1 MAFHSK
7 HDKHEQMM
15 QLDRKS
21 LMFHLRYVLSKS
33 FFILTTGEL
42 SVNRKD
48 LQAPTLAGPP
58 KLYQGSGPLTCN
70 TTRQTTIYFFKSNL
84 TTNFS
89 PRVVIVQ
96 FEHKCSNISESIEKE
111 PWSFKWVMIRTG
123 HHQKLFQFASK
134 LLYVHLKSIQQLND

>member
-58 KLYQGSGPLTCN
+58 RLYQGSGPPLPVIQLDKQLYIFLN
-70 TTRQTTIYFFKSNL
+70 QT
-84 TTNFS
+84 
-89 PRVVIVQ
+89 
-96 FEHKCSNISESIEKE
+96 
-111 PWSFKWVMIRTG
+111 
-123 HHQKLFQFASK
+123 
-134 LLYVHLKSIQQLND
+134 